1 MKSARVISER
11 FCREWRFEKRRNT
24 VCLSSFSNCTV
35 GAKDPLRT
43 ADDFIIGYPGKGAD
57 KEITPGQRFSRLPGV
72 ISWNSRGQSLV
83 NLPFLDWNTLSD
95 CFLNCFRFNSWL
107 VIPEK
112 CMSSEE
118 KGRGVLRIS
127 CFRKPRGELDHWY
140 HLFVPR

>member
-1 MKSARVISER
+1 M
-11 FCREWRFEKRRNT
+11 F
-24 VCLSSFSNCTV
+24 FS
-35 GAKDPLRT
+35 R
-43 ADDFIIGYPGKGAD
+43 GAD
-57 KEITPGQRFSRLPGV
+57 KEITPGQRFLRLPGV

-83 NLPFLDWNTLSD
+83 NLPFLDWNALSD

-118 KGRGVLRIS
+118 KGRGVLRD
-127 CFRKPRGELDHWY
+127 FLFQEPGGELDHWY